1 MPITPR
7 REALATLAVAT
18 EPEGRSLL
26 DVLQRADPTFSAQ
39 MGLDPRDP
47 PKRFRSAA
55 GFEVDVITRYR
66 RRSDEERAVRIPGL
80 KCAAQPLRYLEFL
93 IADPIMA
100 VALYG
105 SGVPV
110 TIPQPARYA
119 VHKLVVAQ
127 VRSDMSTKRSKDLA
141 QARELIDALRVSD
154 PDAVADALADARR
167 RGTRWKAHVDRSL
180 RDLGL
185 DDAHLL

>member
-55 GFEVDVITRYR
+55 GFEVDVI
-66 RRSDEERAVRIPGL
+66 
-80 KCAAQPLRYLEFL
+80 
-93 IADPIMA
+93 
-100 VALYG
+100 
-105 SGVPV
+105 
-110 TIPQPARYA
+110 
-119 VHKLVVAQ
+119 
-127 VRSDMSTKRSKDLA
+127 